1 MSETASDNLREA
13 AKKSL
18 KKKADFRQ
26 YLWVWLFVSVL
37 LTVIWWFTPE
47 SEFYWP
53 IFAIGGMGIGAFFTA
68 LDAYSKSFNKV
79 ITEADI
85 QAEIKKLSS

>member
-1 MSETASDNLREA
+1 MSQSSPENLREA

-37 LTVIWWFTPE
+37 LTVIWWFSTPNGY
-47 SEFYWP
+47 FWP
-53 IFAIGGMGIGAFFTA
+53 AFAIGGMGIGAFFAA

-79 ITEADI
+79 ITESEI
-85 QAEIKKLSS
+85 EAEVKRLSR